1 MKDRYESPLCSRY
14 ASREMQRI
22 FSPDY
27 KLSTWRKLWVALA
40 ESEMELGLPIT
51 QAQVDEMKAHI
62 YDINYEDAQQH
73 EARVRHDVMAHV
85 MAYGDYARACVPFPS
100 SCSCRTPLRP
110 PLPLSPVLPPVPPL
124 PLSPVLPP
132 VPPRPP
138 PPLSP
143 TLTGA
148 SGHGSPASSSARQLR
163 SCARASASA
172 RSFSSSWDSSRS
184 MLARAASTRPRIVLC
199 WLLAESR
206 SRTSSRPKP
215 ILRSEVT
222 TCRWSRTAGS

>member
-27 KLSTWRKLWVALA
+27 KCSTWRKLWVALA

-85 MAYGDYARACVPFPS
+85 MAYGDLCPNARGIIHLGAT
-100 SCSCRTPLRP
+100 SCYVTDNADILMLRDA
-110 PLPLSPVLPPVPPL
+110 LRLVRKKVVEVLRRL
-124 PLSPVLPP
+124 RGFAWEHRAL
-132 VPPRPP
+132 
-138 PPLSP
+138 P
-143 TLTGA
+143 TLGFT
-148 SGHGSPASSSARQLR
+148 HLQPASSRPWVSAPACGCRICSWIWKTSIIVSIQ
-163 SCARASASA
+163 CACWATRAQPV
-172 RSFSSSWDSSRS
+172 RR
-184 MLARAASTRPRIVLC
+184 
-199 WLLAESR
+199 
-206 SRTSSRPKP
+206 
-215 ILRSEVT
+215 
-222 TCRWSRTAGS
+222 